1 MTAPGDLFHAGKLGE
16 AIEAAAEAVRS
27 APSDLSA
34 RWLLAELLIVSGQHD
49 RADQQLDT
57 IMSLEAAAAAAVV
70 PVRHLLRAATMRQ
83 DFYAGKGL
91 PEFLDDGPSA
101 ALRLLLEATVVLRDG
116 DEAKAGEL
124 VTQAERLR
132 PAMAGTC
139 GDRDFKDFRDL
150 DDLTAGA
157 FEVLT
162 KTGKYYWIA
171 VERVERLEFSPP
183 QRPLDLIW
191 RPVEMAVPGAFEAEV
206 FMPAIYGTLEATDE
220 AARLGRRTDW
230 LGNEPAPVRGV
241 GQRVFAIDGEDE
253 VGMLELTELR
263 FANQSV

>member
-1 MTAPGDLFHAGKLGE
+1 
-16 AIEAAAEAVRS
+16 
-27 APSDLSA
+27 
-34 RWLLAELLIVSGQHD
+34 
-49 RADQQLDT
+49 
-57 IMSLEAAAAAAVV
+57 
-70 PVRHLLRAATMRQ
+70 
-83 DFYAGKGL
+83 
-91 PEFLDDGPSA
+91 
-101 ALRLLLEATVVLRDG
+101 
-116 DEAKAGEL
+116 L

-206 FMPAIYGTLEATDE
+206 FMPAIYGTLEAADE

-230 LGNEPAPVRGV
+230 LGNEPTPVRGV